1 MSLAY
6 IQNREYTPSR
16 PSFHK
21 GLFLYAETM
30 LQSREIALPDI
41 FRIVLNSRAH
51 HRAHI
56 GKLLGELRY
65 PVSAQ
70 AQNIFRHQD
79 LPIAGRRCT
88 DAYSGHRQRLGNAS
102 TQAFRNAFLH
112 RSEEH
117 TSELQ

>member
-51 HRAHI
+51 HRAHT

-88 DAYSGHRQRLGNAS
+88 DAYRDRKS
-102 TQAFRNAFLH
+102 TRRNYSH
-112 RSEEH
+112 
-117 TSELQ
+117 

>member
-79 LPIAGRRCT
+79 LPIAGRR
-88 DAYSGHRQRLGNAS
+88 
-102 TQAFRNAFLH
+102 
-112 RSEEH
+112 SEEH
-117 TSELQ
+117 TSELQSLMRTSYAAFCLKKKTNHHTPQ